1 MILWGDDMPIY
12 FGHDKID
19 DVSIT
24 FPSESGVLIDT
35 SNATLTSGDQ
45 LLDGVTAYS
54 KGKKYYGSI
63 PTRSASDIVVSGAS
77 VSFLPGYYPNAQ
89 QANVDISDLQTP
101 TIDINEDG
109 LITATVY
116 QTTPGYVD
124 VGNASDTMQLPTQE
138 AYTLIPSTSQQIAV
152 AGGKYVLGDIVVSAV
167 QTETK
172 NISTNGTYTPSK
184 GKFFSSV
191 TVNLPSSTVS
201 LQEKTATPTESEQ
214 SITPDDGYDGLSL
227 VVVGAISPT
236 YVGSGV
242 PTQGPNVLT
251 PSDATQ
257 IAIPADTYASGEIS
271 VSPVPSETLDV
282 TANGQY
288 TPSNGKWFSAVSVN
302 VPAQSFV
309 TQSKTVSPTTSNQTI
324 TPDSGYDGL
333 SKVIIN
339 AVTSSIDP
347 DIQASNIKKGVEI
360 LGVTGTYEAPIP
372 VTQSKTISP
381 TTSQQIITPD
391 DGYDGLFQVTVN
403 AMPTGAISAPS
414 INTSTGVVTSSVSTS
429 GYIAS
434 GTSKTLQLTTKG
446 AATITPTE
454 SVQTIAS
461 STYLTGTQTIAAI
474 PSDYIGSSVV
484 FHTYYTGSADP
495 SSSLGVDG
503 DIYLKTT

>member
-124 VGNASDTMQLPTQE
+124 VGSASDTMQLPTQE

-172 NISTNGTYTPSK
+172 NISKNGTYTPS
-184 GKFFSSV
+184 
-191 TVNLPSSTVS
+191 
-201 LQEKTATPTESEQ
+201 A
-214 SITPDDGYDGLSL
+214 
-227 VVVGAISPT
+227 
-236 YVGSGV
+236 
-242 PTQGPNVLT
+242 
-251 PSDATQ
+251 
-257 IAIPADTYASGEIS
+257 
-271 VSPVPSETLDV
+271 
-282 TANGQY
+282 
-288 TPSNGKWFSAVSVN
+288 GKWFSAVSVN

-324 TPDSGYDGL
+324 TPDSGYNGL